1 MAMAANNLAIFQ
13 SKWVDTRRQS
23 TRLMMRQSLQ
33 DTYSPTTVP
42 GTSLSNINR
51 ECDVLSNSRQSI
63 EIEQRSGGSSSSS
76 RKLDSNRGAA
86 TTRNGKPVRKLMEE
100 DSTIYVLSESVSL
113 RQAKIS
119 RRFDVYE
126 PIKRVS
132 TSNVKRGHNSILQHK
147 GEQMA
152 LSDTICVQN
161 LPQDDRMCPV
171 RGELE
176 QPVGRCSELSQAESL
191 KSSRQGQSVT
201 CPAACDTAVQSPV
214 LALGTTALTK
224 KAHTRRIYKQLE
236 AIPFIYGAGESLSK
250 SANIAAQIASPL
262 AHCSPTI
269 VSDVISDGL
278 TENSQCILSQSEIP
292 KIRPQ
297 HNVLVKHMRFSSSE
311 KGEARKVRI
320 LEPVVK
326 MHDFDARSTY
336 RALEPIGAFDK
347 IPNVATL
354 PTTSAMEMS
363 PSQVPTLTP
372 IATSTAMSIT
382 RATGAPIAG
391 LSEKESPTMPVP
403 MWCDTR
409 QELCESFP
417 LFRRFHSGCYIYNGV
432 AFGYL
437 IDGFGTP
444 RDYIGDNVVILHC
457 GRNLVT
463 SNSGGSQIQSSD
475 ESTAEAIK
483 ALLSNQ
489 KRATPLVLILGSNCP
504 VSPVNVPHRY
514 CVMDWFLVT
523 HAWVDLDQSTGL
535 KLWKFRF
542 ERIDRTA
549 KPWWHN
555 PQSEIILDRPM
566 SKIGARGCSDCAKEF
581 PQVYKQGYMCLNGE
595 CPQFW
600 KVKGQSPPDDLQYNE
615 EFLAMRRGE
624 YQGPI
629 PFDLRALPHVRDALS
644 VSGWHCHNCGK
655 LNCRQ
660 AWEGWICNSPGCHEK
675 LLILDRI
682 DSYLSKH
689 DRGGLYP
696 TYTGAPI
703 STDVVLD
710 ESIVSAYSHT
720 MDFSIQG
727 CYRVMKYEVNDLGGG
742 AIYHVIPNKTLCN
755 LPEGPDAI
763 FKEYKAA
770 MSIFH
775 RYPWKTTKFGSRTL
789 APYFAHYASAH
800 CKVTETIPEYT
811 PFHLCPK
818 AIPMVLNYVH
828 AILRVER
835 IPFCDQFNEVL
846 STAYFGSQKI
856 GHHSDSVPDFGQ
868 TIASVSLGSRAIMKF
883 RKKVENVLN
892 NEMPN
897 EAILNE
903 RIEAD
908 DVDMLLVSD
917 ITTDDG
923 NIPLALNPSGVS
935 GSRCKTIL
943 QLELD
948 HGDVVIMQ
956 GACIQSRLVH
966 TVISTGEFR
975 IEATA
980 RYVNES

>member
-1 MAMAANNLAIFQ
+1 MAMTANNFAIFQ

-23 TRLMMRQSLQ
+23 TRLMIRRSLQ
-33 DTYSPTTVP
+33 DKYSPTTVP
-42 GTSLSNINR
+42 RTSLSNN
-51 ECDVLSNSRQSI
+51 ECDILSDSSQSM
-63 EIEQRSGGSSSSS
+63 EIGQRLGGSSSSS
-76 RKLDSNRGAA
+76 RKLGANIC
-86 TTRNGKPVRKLMEE
+86 TKSTRNRESDGTLMED
-100 DSTIYVLSESVSL
+100 DSTIYVLSEPVSL

-119 RRFDVYE
+119 RRSEVYE

-132 TSNVKRGHNSILQHK
+132 TLNIKREANV
-147 GEQMA
+147 EQMT
-152 LSDTICVQN
+152 LSDTICLRN
-161 LPQDDRMCPV
+161 RPQDDRVYPV
-171 RGELE
+171 RRELE
-176 QPVGRCSELSQAESL
+176 GPMRRCSELSQAESL
-191 KSSRQGQSVT
+191 SSSSQRQSVR
-201 CPAACDTAVQSPV
+201 CAAPCDTAVQSP
-214 LALGTTALTK
+214 AFARGTTALTK
-224 KAHTRRIYKQLE
+224 KAPTRRRYRQLE
-236 AIPFIYGAGESLSK
+236 AIPFVYNAGEYLSK
-250 SANIAAQIASPL
+250 PANVAAQIASQVE
-262 AHCSPTI
+262 HCSPTI

-278 TENSQCILSQSEIP
+278 TESPQFILSQSESA

-297 HNVLVKHMRFSSSE
+297 NNVLVKHMGPPSSE

-320 LEPVVK
+320 LKPMVK
-326 MHDFDARSTY
+326 MYEFDGRSTY
-336 RALEPIGAFDK
+336 RALEPIGALCDK
-347 IPNVATL
+347 VTNAVTL
-354 PTTSAMEMS
+354 HATSAVEMS
-363 PSQVPTLTP
+363 PSPVPTLTS
-372 IATSTAMSIT
+372 IAISTALSIT

-391 LSEKESPTMPVP
+391 LIEKKSPTIPVP
-403 MWCDTR
+403 MWCDTL

-417 LFRRFHSGCYIYNGV
+417 LFRDFNCGCYIYNGL

-444 RDYIGDNVVILHC
+444 RDYIGDNVVILHWLY
-457 GRNLVT
+457 GSGGNSVT
-463 SNSGGSQIQSSD
+463 GNSGANQIQRSD
-475 ESTAEAIK
+475 EPAAEAIK

-523 HAWVDLDQSTGL
+523 HVWMDLDQSTGL
-535 KLWKFRF
+535 KLWRFRF

-555 PQSEIILDRPM
+555 PQSEMVLNRSMPEIE
-566 SKIGARGCSDCAKEF
+566 ARGCSDCEKEF

-600 KVKGQSPPDDLQYNE
+600 KINGQSPPDDLQYNE
-615 EFLAMRRGE
+615 DFLAMRSGE
-624 YQGPI
+624 YQGPM

-644 VSGWHCHNCGK
+644 VTGWHCHNCGK

-682 DSYLSKH
+682 DSYLSRH
-689 DRGGLYP
+689 DRGRLYP
-696 TYTGAPI
+696 TYTGTPI

-710 ESIVSAYSHT
+710 ESIVSAFSHSR
-720 MDFSIQG
+720 DFSIQG
-727 CYRVMKYEVNDLGGG
+727 CYRVMKYEVNDLNG

-775 RYPWKTTKFGSRTL
+775 RYPWKTAKFGSRTL
-789 APYFAHYASAH
+789 APYFAHYARAY

-818 AIPMVLNYVH
+818 AIPMALSYVH
-828 AILRVER
+828 AILRMEG

-846 STAYFGSQKI
+846 STAYFGSPKI
-856 GHHSDSVPDFGQ
+856 GYHSDSVPDFGE

-883 RKKVENVLN
+883 RKRVENVLN
-892 NEMPN
+892 NEKPN
-897 EAILNE
+897 EPILSG

-923 NIPLALNPSGVS
+923 NIPLAMNPSGVS
-935 GSRCKTIL
+935 GSRSKAIL

-948 HGDVVIMQ
+948 HGDVVIMH
-956 GACIQSRLVH
+956 GAGIQSRLLH
-966 TVISTGEFR
+966 TVKSAGEFR

-980 RYVNES
+980 RYVKEA